1 MSSAARNWWSRPWAI
16 ALGLSLLVLA
26 VYWQVGGH
34 AFLNL
39 DDPYYVSENPVVQRG
54 LTWEGIAWA
63 FGGFHL
69 ANWHPLTWLSH
80 MADVQV
86 LGVSAG
92 RHLAVN
98 VVLHLLNTLLLFLLL
113 RGATGRTW
121 RSAAVAALF
130 AVHPLHVE
138 SVAWVSERK
147 DVLSTLFWLLA
158 TAAYLRYARRPG
170 LLRYLPVAA
179 LLALG
184 LLAKPMLVTLP
195 FTLLLLDWW
204 PLGRLGAEA
213 EQPGFAPASP
223 SRLVL
228 EKVPL
233 LLLAAASS
241 VVTYLAQAS
250 GGAVFQGLVVAP
262 GQRLANAV
270 VSYAG
275 YLAKAVWPARLA
287 ALYPH
292 PAIAGGGVPAWQVA
306 AAALLLAAVSLLAFT
321 LRRSRP
327 YLLWGWCWYL
337 GTLVPVIGL
346 VQVGAQA
353 MADRYTYVPLI
364 GILVAAVWGVADLLE
379 ERRAVS
385 WAAAVLGG
393 AAVLACA
400 WASSRQV
407 AHWRD
412 SISLHRHAV
421 EVTDRNWLALR
432 ALGDAYTGAGRY
444 PEAIAAHRQ
453 AIEILPGLAEAWH
466 GLGVAYGQ
474 LGRHREAI
482 GYFAEALRLNP
493 AYAAAWNNLGS
504 AHRNLGEYPEAV
516 QCYRRALAL
525 RPDDP
530 RAWANLGSVSLLV
543 GDAAQAAESLAR
555 LRSLDPARATR
566 LQRQIEEAG
575 HAR

>member
-1 MSSAARNWWSRPWAI
+1 
-16 ALGLSLLVLA
+16 
-26 VYWQVGGH
+26 
-34 AFLNL
+34 
-39 DDPYYVSENPVVQRG
+39 
-54 LTWEGIAWA
+54 
-63 FGGFHL
+63 
-69 ANWHPLTWLSH
+69 
-80 MADVQV
+80 MADVS
-86 LGVSAG
+86 LFGVTPRG
-92 RHLAVN
+92 PHAVN
-98 VVLHLLNTLLLFLLL
+98 VLLHAVNALLLLALLARL
-113 RGATGRTW
+113 TGVFW
-121 RSAAVAALF
+121 RSALVAALF
-130 AVHPLHVE
+130 ALHPLHVE

-158 TAAYLRYARRPG
+158 TAAYLRYVRRPG

-184 LLAKPMLVTLP
+184 LMAKPMLVTLP

-204 PLGRLGAEA
+204 PLGRLGTEA
-213 EQPGFAPASP
+213 EQRGFAPASP

-228 EKVPL
+228 EKVPM

-241 VVTYLAQAS
+241 VVTYLAQAG
-250 GGAVFQGLVVAP
+250 GGAVVQGLVVAP
-262 GQRLANAV
+262 WQRVANAL

-275 YLAKAVWPARLA
+275 YLAKTIWPARLA

-292 PAIAGGGVPAWQVA
+292 PAIAGGVVPAWQVA
-306 AAALLLAAVSLLAFT
+306 GSALLLAAVSLLAFR

-364 GILVAAVWGVADLLE
+364 GILVAAVWWVDDLLE
-379 ERRAVS
+379 ERRAVP
-385 WAAAVLGG
+385 WVAAVLGG

-400 WASSRQV
+400 LASSRQV

-482 GYFAEALRLNP
+482 GHFAEALRLNP
-493 AYAAAWNNLGS
+493 AYATAWNNLGS

-525 RPDDP
+525 RPDDA
-530 RAWANLGSVSLLV
+530 RAWANLGTVSLLL
-543 GDAAQAAESLAR
+543 GDAAQAAESLRR
-555 LRSLDPARATR
+555 LQALDPARAAR
-566 LQRQIEEAG
+566 LQRQMEEAG
-575 HAR
+575 NAR